1 MPKLPEV
8 YKLNTYELP
17 RRAGEMREYELDI
30 EIPEKV
36 GVELISVPA
45 GEIIE
50 VDARLESVTEGVL
63 LSAEIFAVA
72 KGECGRCL
80 DPVELVIEKR
90 IQELY
95 LYEKRVERKK
105 GAKVEDDLEI
115 EDELLMDGDVMD
127 LESPIRDAIVLS
139 LPSNPLCSDECAG
152 LCPNCG
158 GKWAELPENHAHE
171 LIDARWAG
179 LAGLTIEEPDFKN

>member
-8 YKLNTYELP
+8 YRLNTYELP

>member
-1 MPKLPEV
+1 MPKVPEV

>member
-30 EIPEKV
+30 EAPEKV
-36 GVELISVPA
+36 GVELIAVPA
-45 GEIIE
+45 GDVIE

-80 DPVELVIEKR
+80 DPVELVVEKR

-95 LYEKRVERKK
+95 LYEKKVERKR
-105 GAKVEDDLEI
+105 GAKVEDDVEI

-152 LCPNCG
+152 LCPDCG
-158 GKWAELPENHAHE
+158 GKWAELPQNHAHE
-171 LIDARWAG
+171 VIDARWAG
-179 LAGLTIEEPDFKN
+179 LAGLSIEEPDFKN